1 MAGKK
6 FDLGSYKTDTS
17 KTQVKHNKYSAFLEN
32 ENSSSEDTSL
42 KNSVS
47 ETAISDNSVSD
58 NHASDNAVLEN
69 TVSDNHASEKSASK
83 KSASSNTT
91 NKKTESSVKSSVP
104 NNSPEPIRETSELNA
119 HVPTSETLTAKRINM
134 AFSDANYR
142 LISEESERL
151 SVSFV
156 YFINSLIRIV
166 DEKDIGRHIG
176 AMTIRRSKDN
186 ISRRKG
192 KPAKRINL
200 KFSPELHSKL
210 SRGAECYN
218 MTITQYMNTII
229 EVYAQRVTTR
239 GEAALHN
246 YSDC

>member
-6 FDLGSYKTDTS
+6 FDLGAYNTDTR
-17 KTQVKHNKYSAFLEN
+17 KTQAKHNKYSAFLEN
-32 ENSSSEDTSL
+32 ENDSPD
-42 KNSVS
+42 V
-47 ETAISDNSVSD
+47 
-58 NHASDNAVLEN
+58 
-69 TVSDNHASEKSASK
+69 
-83 KSASSNTT
+83 
-91 NKKTESSVKSSVP
+91 SSVKESESVKSDAENKPEKMPAGKACAPKKKSSEKKGAAPV
-104 NNSPEPIRETSELNA
+104 SEPEKLTEEVLSDSA
-119 HVPTSETLTAKRINM
+119 ASSETPASKRINM

-156 YFINSLIRIV
+156 YFINSLIGIV
-166 DEKDIGRHIG
+166 DEKDIAGYIG
-176 AMTIRRSKDN
+176 AMTIRRTKEN

-229 EVYAQRVTTR
+229 EVYAQN
-239 GEAALHN
+239 AN
-246 YSDC
+246 NISI

>member
-6 FDLGSYKTDTS
+6 FDLGSYKTDTN

-32 ENSSSEDTSL
+32 EDDSTEDSSLNKGTAQLPEKEILSVKKSPEKKNPTDKKKSAPISEPEKLPEAVTPTADVSSSESCT
-42 KNSVS
+42 
-47 ETAISDNSVSD
+47 
-58 NHASDNAVLEN
+58 
-69 TVSDNHASEKSASK
+69 
-83 KSASSNTT
+83 
-91 NKKTESSVKSSVP
+91 P
-104 NNSPEPIRETSELNA
+104 
-119 HVPTSETLTAKRINM
+119 KRINM
-134 AFSDANYR
+134 AFTDANYK

-166 DEKDIGRHIG
+166 DEKDISRYIES
-176 AMTIRRSKDN
+176 MTIRRSKDN

-200 KFSPELHSKL
+200 KFSPELHSML
-210 SRGAECYN
+210 SRGAASCN

-229 EVYAQRVTTR
+229 EVYAVSARS
-239 GEAALHN
+239 GG
-246 YSDC
+246 

>member
-6 FDLGSYKTDTS
+6 FDLGAYNTDTR
-17 KTQVKHNKYSAFLEN
+17 KTQAKHNKYSAFLEN
-32 ENSSSEDTSL
+32 ENASAEDIT
-42 KNSVS
+42 
-47 ETAISDNSVSD
+47 
-58 NHASDNAVLEN
+58 LEK
-69 TVSDNHASEKSASK
+69 TVSDNQVSENSAPEKTSSK
-83 KSASSNTT
+83 NPAASNTDK
-91 NKKTESSVKSSVP
+91 KKTSSSPKSSVP
-104 NNSPEPIRETSELNA
+104 KNNPEPITKPSHLNSD
-119 HVPTSETLTAKRINM
+119 VPTSGTHTAKRINM

-166 DEKDIGRHIG
+166 DENDIGRHISS
-176 AMTIRRSKDN
+176 MPIRRTKDN
-186 ISRRKG
+186 ISRRRG

-210 SRGAECYN
+210 SRGAESYN

-229 EVYAQRVTTR
+229 EVYAQDIHKNSINTI
-239 GEAALHN
+239 
-246 YSDC
+246 